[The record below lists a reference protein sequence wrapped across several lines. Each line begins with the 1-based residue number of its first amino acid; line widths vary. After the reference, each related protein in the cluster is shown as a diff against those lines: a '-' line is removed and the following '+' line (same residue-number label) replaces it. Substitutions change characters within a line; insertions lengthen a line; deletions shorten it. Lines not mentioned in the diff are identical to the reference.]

1 MHHHKYSITEIEQM
15 VPWEREVYI
24 TLLVDYIKKET
35 FLKLEQLSDEVG
47 KILTGYSN
55 AIKNN

>member
-24 TLLVDYIKKET
+24 TLLVDYIKKENER
-35 FLKLEQLSDEVG
+35 LKMLKQ
-47 KILTGYSN
+47 N
-55 AIKNN
+55 AKHT

>member
-24 TLLVDYIKKET
+24 TLLVDYIKKENER
-35 FLKLEQLSDEVG
+35 LKMLKQ
-47 KILTGYSN
+47 N
-55 AIKNN
+55 AKHI